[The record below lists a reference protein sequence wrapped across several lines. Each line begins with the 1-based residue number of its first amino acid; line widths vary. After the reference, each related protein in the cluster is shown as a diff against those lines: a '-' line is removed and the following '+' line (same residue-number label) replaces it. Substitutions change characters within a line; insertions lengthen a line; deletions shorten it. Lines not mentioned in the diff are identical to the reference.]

1 MFVRSTTWA
10 LIVGAWVVGCSSST
24 SPASGSGSGSDSET
38 DASSGSNSGSTSGSS
53 GSGSG
58 SGDDGTSSPDGSASR
73 DASSSTDAGVTDAK
87 SPADASHDGGTV
99 VTADGATIT
108 AFEDFCNR
116 RCARINACVVATDAS
131 ADGGAS
137 CVSTCD
143 ASESSFTQYRGDYWT
158 AVASCIEGSSCAS
171 ILNGQAS
178 SACAT
183 TAQDSLTPSATIV
196 SFCTGSTCPAA
207 DQIQDCQTALAPYTD
222 AKVTALSTCI
232 TTMGCAMTATCAMA
246 L

>member
-1 MFVRSTTWA
+1 
-10 LIVGAWVVGCSSST
+10 
-24 SPASGSGSGSDSET
+24 
-38 DASSGSNSGSTSGSS
+38 
-53 GSGSG
+53 
-58 SGDDGTSSPDGSASR
+58 
-73 DASSSTDAGVTDAK
+73 VTDAK
-87 SPADASHDGGTV
+87 GPADAGHDGSTV
-99 VTADGATIT
+99 VTSDGATIT

-131 ADGGAS
+131 VDGGAS

-143 ASESSFTQYRGDYWT
+143 ASESTFTQYRGDYWT
-158 AVASCIEGSSCAS
+158 AVASCFEGSSCAS

-183 TAQDSLTPSATIV
+183 TAQNSLTPSATIV
-196 SFCTGSTCPAA
+196 SFCTGSACPPE

-222 AKVTALSTCI
+222 AKVTALSSCI